1 MEVIEFGIIVFLQPA
16 IKVFVLVSIMALEL
30 SRESKVVF
38 SLFMTILFNLEQ
50 RINASL
56 PIEFTEL
63 PMATEVSLEQSKNA
77 LSPIAVTEFGMAIE
91 VNPEQY
97 INACSPISV
106 TEFGMV
112 TEVNPSQSKNAS
124 SPIAVTEF
132 GIIVFLQPAI
142 KVFDAVSIMALQLS
156 RES

>member
-1 MEVIEFGIIVFLQPA
+1 MNASSSIEVIEFGIIVFLQPA
-16 IKVFVLVSIMALEL
+16 IKAFVLVSIMALEL

-77 LSPIAVTEFGMAIE
+77 LL
-91 VNPEQY
+91 
-97 INACSPISV
+97 PISV

-124 SPIAVTEF
+124 SPISVTEF

>member
-1 MEVIEFGIIVFLQPA
+1 MNASSSIEVIEFGIIVFLQPV

-30 SRESKVVF
+30 SRESKDVF

-63 PMATEVSLEQSKNA
+63 PMVTEVRLEQSKNA
-77 LSPIAVTEFGMAIE
+77 LSPTEVTEFGMAI
-91 VNPEQY
+91 
-97 INACSPISV
+97 
-106 TEFGMV
+106 
-112 TEVNPSQSKNAS
+112 EVNPSQSKNAS

>member
-1 MEVIEFGIIVFLQPA
+1 M
-16 IKVFVLVSIMALEL
+16 VSIMALEL

-77 LSPIAVTEFGMAIE
+77 LSPTEVTEFGMAI
-91 VNPEQY
+91 
-97 INACSPISV
+97 
-106 TEFGMV
+106 
-112 TEVNPSQSKNAS
+112 EVNPSQSKNAS

-132 GIIVFLQPAI
+132 GMIVFLQPAI